1 MQYSREVIEEMNAL
15 SLETFGT
22 KSKWK
27 KMVEKGVA
35 ELIEED
41 TKKLTM
47 KDGKEVVETVKTPLM
62 HVGSSGGELH
72 QSTLRRYTSKKPK
85 NSCS

>member
-41 TKKLTM
+41 TKKLT
-47 KDGKEVVETVKTPLM
+47 
-62 HVGSSGGELH
+62 
-72 QSTLRRYTSKKPK
+72 
-85 NSCS
+85 